1 MAQINPF
8 AAPPPASFAA
18 PASHEPAPSAIV
30 EVSLDDDLP
39 VYLPKYAALTALQ
52 RTQIGAWVDRAQLDD
67 DQRKVVEAEPGGIH
81 KVLANAGS
89 GKTHTLVARAL
100 RILASTDTA
109 PQQLALL
116 TFTNRAAKEIKERF
130 RKIVQE
136 VTGLENPPMP
146 YIGTIHG
153 FSYGLIAQAEGHK
166 QTVMTESAGRSLL
179 RRTIR
184 HDLYPE
190 NKEIGAEAQVRR
202 IHATIQEL
210 CANNELHLFAWPV
223 WVSGQPTIF
232 TPKDARWTPE
242 FRKTYAYVDQ
252 TARTVS
258 MGITGTPSQFL
269 GNEAIPSMEP
279 ELRAD
284 VRKHYASK
292 AGVSENEL
300 ITILKAFLS
309 VKYVNRTF
317 EFVDLLYYPVAY
329 LSQHPGSLQ
338 AAQEKY
344 TYIFQDEAQDQDTLQ
359 YALLRLVAG
368 PNPNL
373 LFCADTKQ
381 TLYFWRFARPD
392 LTDYLDRI
400 NKPELHFPDGQI
412 GPTQTVSPH
421 YLRTNYRSK
430 KQLVELA
437 NIFASGFTTKAATP
451 AIPHH
456 ESASDVLKIQLY
468 DTTYQENKAIARQI
482 ADLVRTGKRKFSD
495 FAVLTHTNRSLLD
508 LEAAFI
514 AERVAYHLKHDNRST
529 TKQSTFRVAAA
540 YYALAI
546 NSRDIS
552 ALCEVLE
559 PIKGLGDKFLLKL
572 QTRLNQLFTQD
583 PTLTLHNFTM
593 DRLPEVNPAQTQY
606 RLMAA
611 LLEKMV
617 RPFVKQI
624 KSGQHSIPELNV
636 ELRTLYEQYGSFD
649 GDGEG
654 GNRGDT
660 AGKTFEWQF
669 SQTALQKVCRTLDQI
684 YHTLME
690 DVEFASMPE
699 PHKVAAIH
707 GILALGS
714 DDSSQEDLDDDYV
727 APESKKDRVTLATGH
742 AFKGKQAPVVF
753 VSNLNGLAPPKEDPD
768 EEARCWHYVAF
779 TRASE
784 QMILTAA
791 LRAPNFK
798 GQLMDTKPNLYLEE
812 FIANAR
818 AYKQSGSG

>member
-1 MAQINPF
+1 MPQINPF
-8 AAPPPASFAA
+8 AAPA
-18 PASHEPAPSAIV
+18 PALPENPPSAIV

-39 VYLPKYAALTALQ
+39 VYLPKYTPLSDLH

-67 DQRKVVEAEPGGIH
+67 DQRKVVEAPPEGIH

-100 RILASTDTA
+100 RILASTSTP

-153 FSYGLIAQAEGHK
+153 FAYGLIASSEGHK

-223 WVSGQPTIF
+223 WISGQPSIF
-232 TPKDARWTPE
+232 TPRDARWTPE
-242 FRKTYAYVDQ
+242 FRQTYAYVDQ

-258 MGITGTPSQFL
+258 MGVTSTPVKFL
-269 GNEAIPSMEP
+269 GNEAIPAMEP

-284 VRKHYASK
+284 VRKHYASR
-292 AGVSENEL
+292 AGISENEFL
-300 ITILKAFLS
+300 TILKAFLQT
-309 VKYVNRTF
+309 KYTNRTF

-344 TYIFQDEAQDQDTLQ
+344 SYIFQDEAQDQDTLQ

-368 PNPNL
+368 PQPNL

-400 NKPELHFPDGQI
+400 NKPELIFPDGQR
-412 GPTQTVSPH
+412 GATQEVSAH

-430 KQLVELA
+430 RQLVELA
-437 NIFASGFTTKAATP
+437 NIFASGFVTKAATP
-451 AIPHH
+451 SIPHH
-456 ESASDVLKIQLY
+456 DAASDVLKIQLY

-482 ADLVRTGKRKFSD
+482 ADSVRSGKRKFSD
-495 FAVLTHTNRSLLD
+495 FAVLTHTNRALLD

-572 QTRLNQLFTQD
+572 QTKLNRLFEQD

-593 DRLPEVNPAQTQY
+593 DQLPDINPAQTQFK
-606 RLMAA
+606 LMSL

-624 KSGQHSIPELNV
+624 KGGQLSIPELNV
-636 ELRTLYEQYGSFD
+636 ELRALYEEFGNFD
-649 GDGEG
+649 GDQ
-654 GNRGDT
+654 NP
-660 AGKTFEWQF
+660 APGKTFEWQF
-669 SQTALQKVCRTLDQI
+669 SAEALRKVCRTLDQI

-690 DVEFASMPE
+690 DVEFATLPE

-707 GILALGS
+707 SILALGS

-742 AFKGKQAPVVF
+742 AFKGKQAPVVY

-768 EEARCWHYVAF
+768 EEARCWFYVAI
-779 TRASE
+779 TRPQE
-784 QMILTAA
+784 QLILTASQQ
-791 LRAPNFK
+791 APNFK
-798 GQLMDTKPNLYLEE
+798 GQLMETKKNILLDE
-812 FIANAR
+812 FVAAVRQWKAEGN
-818 AYKQSGSG
+818 G